1 METQGMNPTNP
12 EPSNRDSGEI
22 PVETDAV
29 VTRLGE
35 RMVIGEGMLASPDQF
50 IKAMA
55 VSPDGFSIWDA
66 VRSADG
72 SIRDFEF
79 RFMNSAAAEMLR
91 RSASD
96 LVGRLCSDVFSE
108 SAVHLIARWGDAIER
123 AGQFHEEIAI
133 SIRGEKRWIHQQV
146 LSIGE
151 AVVVVSQ
158 DVTERRLAQKAL
170 ERMALH
176 DPLTGLP
183 NRALAADR
191 IGWSLAQQRRVGGVT
206 AVMFVDLDHFKRV
219 NDSLG
224 HAIGD
229 HVLVE
234 VASRIRGA
242 VPAEAVVARL
252 GGDEFL
258 ICAHLPSAEAAIV
271 IAEQAR
277 KALDEPIRK
286 AGRSINISCSI
297 GVACA
302 SSSREPEELIRNA
315 DRASYE
321 AKRNG
326 RSRVSLF
333 DEEMRDRIS
342 DDMHIESEFKAALV
356 EGQLELHYQPIVD
369 TRTGRASESE
379 ALVRWRHPKRGLL
392 YPDSFIDVAEETGL
406 VVPLGD
412 WVAAE
417 AARQLSE
424 WDHSETPIDRVWINM
439 SAAELAHQGY
449 GERMSNY
456 AVMNGLETSRI
467 GVELTERVLLDE
479 ALEAGGEFADLAG
492 RGFPIAIDD
501 FGVGFSSLRYLHVHP
516 VHTLKIDRAFVSTVD
531 LGPRETA
538 IPNAVVR
545 LGHGLG
551 FRVTAE
557 CVETRSQAARLIV
570 LGCDHLS
577 GYLFAPPVTPDE
589 FAQAASEAEAVF
601 AEL

>member
-1 METQGMNPTNP
+1 MRVTINNNQRWWELSGTPAFD
-12 EPSNRDSGEI
+12 DSGRF
-22 PVETDAV
+22 T
-29 VTRLGE
+29 
-35 RMVIGEGMLASPDQF
+35 
-50 IKAMA
+50 
-55 VSPDGFSIWDA
+55 GFRG
-66 VRSADG
+66 VG
-72 SIRDFEF
+72 S
-79 RFMNSAAAEMLR
+79 
-91 RSASD
+91 
-96 LVGRLCSDVFSE
+96 
-108 SAVHLIARWGDAIER
+108 
-123 AGQFHEEIAI
+123 
-133 SIRGEKRWIHQQV
+133 
-146 LSIGE
+146 
-151 AVVVVSQ
+151 
-158 DVTERRLAQKAL
+158 DVTEQRESSEKIAH
-170 ERMALH
+170 MARF
-176 DPLTGLP
+176 DTLTGLP
-183 NRALAADR
+183 NRMMVTEALGEAMRYADQWR
-191 IGWSLAQQRRVGGVT
+191 TRCAFLMI
-206 AVMFVDLDHFKRV
+206 DLDRFKSI

-229 HVLVE
+229 YVLVE

-258 ICAHLPSAEAAIV
+258 ICAHLPSTEAAMA

-277 KALDEPIRK
+277 RALDEPIRK
-286 AGRSINISCSI
+286 AGRSIIISCSI

-302 SSSREPEELIRNA
+302 ASSREPDELIRNA

-342 DDMHIESEFKAALV
+342 DEMHIESEFKSALV
-356 EGQLELHYQPIVD
+356 EGQLELHYQPVVD
-369 TRTGRASESE
+369 TRTGKASESE
-379 ALVRWRHPKRGLL
+379 ALVRWRHPVRGLL

-424 WDHSETPIDRVWINM
+424 WDHSGSRIDRVWINM
-439 SAAELAHQGY
+439 SAAELAHPGY

-456 AVMNGLETSRI
+456 ALMNGLEAGRI

-479 ALEAGGEFADLAG
+479 ALEAGGEFADLAA

-531 LGPRETA
+531 MGPRETA

-557 CVETRSQAARLIV
+557 CVETRPQAARLV
-570 LGCDHLS
+570 ELGCDYLS
-577 GYLFAPPVTPDE
+577 GYLFAPPTTPDD
-589 FAQAASEAEAVF
+589 FAEAVSEAESVF
-601 AEL
+601 AKL

>member
-1 METQGMNPTNP
+1 MNPTNP
-12 EPSNRDSGEI
+12 EPNARDSGEI
-22 PVETDAV
+22 PAEMDAV

-158 DVTERRLAQKAL
+158 DVTERRSAQIAL
-170 ERMALH
+170 EKMALH

-191 IGWSLAQQRRVGGVT
+191 IKWSLAQQRRLGGVT
-206 AVMFVDLDHFKRV
+206 VVMFIDLDHFKKV

-229 HVLVE
+229 QVLVE
-234 VASRIRGA
+234 VASRMRAA
-242 VPAEAVVARL
+242 VPSDAILARL

-258 ICAHLPSAEAAIV
+258 ICAHLPNEDAAMIVAERTRIS
-271 IAEQAR
+271 
-277 KALDEPIRK
+277 LNEPIRR
-286 AGRSINISCSI
+286 AGRNILISCSI
-297 GVACA
+297 GVVCA
-302 SSSREPEELIRNA
+302 TNTREPDDLIRNA

-321 AKRNG
+321 AKRQG
-326 RSRVSLF
+326 RSQVFLF

-342 DDMHIESEFKAALV
+342 DELTIEAEFRHAIDNS
-356 EGQLELHYQPIVD
+356 QLELHYQPVMD
-369 TRTGRASESE
+369 TRTGKASEFE
-379 ALVRWRHPKRGLL
+379 ALVRWRHPEKGIIF
-392 YPDSFIDVAEETGL
+392 PSSFIDLAEETGL
-406 VVPLGD
+406 VVELGS
-412 WVAAE
+412 WVVHE
-417 AARQLSE
+417 AARQIAE
-424 WDHSETPIDRVWINM
+424 WDSSVLHAERVWINM
-439 SAAELAHQGY
+439 SAAELSHQGY
-449 GERMSNY
+449 GNRIS
-456 AVMNGLETSRI
+456 AIASKHGLDTSRI

-479 ALEAGGEFADLAG
+479 ALGAGGEFADLAR

-501 FGVGFSSLRYLHVHP
+501 FGVGFSSLRYLQVHP
-516 VHTLKIDRAFVSTVD
+516 VHTLKIDQAFVSTVD

-557 CVETRSQAARLIV
+557 CVETTGQALRLIE

-577 GYLFAPPVTPDE
+577 GYLFAHPTHPADL
-589 FAQAASEAEAVF
+589 ASAIASAEAVF
-601 AEL
+601 SRL